1 MRHITSFI
9 ISIALLFALVSCATP
24 KGGFVYIN
32 VEGDPEALVTIRD
45 EAPILAKDLQNPYD
59 MEPMMQRIKV
69 EWSGIKKTDSQI
81 IDVHYGQTH
90 QADFTAPEKLELA
103 LSTEIPASVK
113 MGDTVVGDHKSGKLK
128 YYTGK
133 FVFDVSLDDFDF
145 TFKQSA
151 EIENDRQI
159 LIVPGANEKKG
170 SLYIQ
175 SDSKETS
182 FSLTCKETPFFH
194 DGSLFVPNI
203 SPGVVEIREKSASNI
218 VYYANIFPGQM
229 TKLSFGDTQ
238 GNEGQT
244 HNILTPDPNAEISL
258 LVDWQGKGAS
268 ATTLGKGNLTL
279 TDADFEKAVL
289 IKPLDNKLVD
299 GAKYLVAQTKEK
311 SGFVYASR
319 KFDDKITIELN
330 LTDTAKTKKMP
341 DLLANRSNSISSFD
355 GSMFY
360 DPTQG
365 ALVSS
370 RENWAVALNSFVPC
384 DWDYANGKTLC
395 YYRIE
400 GDNTVSLRFIKWGA
414 KETIYLSNHT
424 LSGIPKEKPSYSKT
438 GGFFWKDGKA
448 LGLVGTEKY
457 TYLFETSAS
466 GSKKLFKFD
475 KACSSAILHGNRY
488 LACEQGLDKSSAFYV
503 IDLENGN
510 TYGDLAYPN
519 ITKDGLIV
527 TSFNNIGTTA
537 GAIYKMGNG
546 KLLPV
551 WVGLLTH

>member
-45 EAPILAKDLQNPYD
+45 ESPIKAKDLQNPYD

-69 EWSGIKKTDSQI
+69 EWSGIKKTDTQI

-103 LSTEIPASVK
+103 LSTEIPANVK
-113 MGDTVVGDHKSGKLK
+113 IGETVVGDHKSGKIK
-128 YYTGK
+128 YYAGK
-133 FVFDVSLDDFDF
+133 FDFDVSLEDFDY
-145 TFKQSA
+145 TFKQSV
-151 EIENDRQI
+151 EIKKDRQI
-159 LIVPGANEKKG
+159 YIVPGANDKKG

-175 SDSKETS
+175 SASKGAS
-182 FSLTCKETPFFH
+182 FSLTCNETPLFH
-194 DGSLFVPNI
+194 DGNLFVPNI
-203 SPGVVEIREKSASNI
+203 SPGVVEVRETSAHNI
-218 VYYANIFPGQM
+218 VYYANIIPGQM
-229 TKLSFGDTQ
+229 TKLSFGEAQAD
-238 GNEGQT
+238 EGQT
-244 HNILTPDPNAEISL
+244 HSISTSDPNAEVSL
-258 LVDWQGKGAS
+258 LIDWQGKGAS
-268 ATTLGKGNLTL
+268 VTILGKGKMSL
-279 TDADFEKAVL
+279 TDEELEKAVL
-289 IKPLDNKLVD
+289 IKPLENELVD
-299 GAKYLVAQTKEK
+299 GAKFLVAQTKDK
-311 SGFVYASR
+311 SGFVYAPR
-319 KFDDKITIELN
+319 KFDEKIKIDLN
-330 LTDTAKTKKMP
+330 LTDTAKIKKMP
-341 DLLANRSNSISSFD
+341 DLLANRSNSMSSSD
-355 GSMFY
+355 GTMFY
-360 DPTQG
+360 DPAQG

-370 RENWAVALNSFVPC
+370 SENWAVALNSFVPC
-384 DWDYANGKTLC
+384 DWDYENGKTLN

-400 GDNTVSLRFIKWGA
+400 GENTVSLRFIKWST
-414 KETIYLSNHT
+414 KETVYLNNHT
-424 LSGIPKEKPSYSKT
+424 LSDIPKEKPSYSRT

-457 TYLFETSAS
+457 TYIFETSAS

-527 TSFNNIGTTA
+527 TSFNIIGTTA
-537 GAIYKMGNG
+537 GAIYKMDNG
-546 KLLPV
+546 KLMPV

>member
-45 EAPILAKDLQNPYD
+45 ESPIKAKDLQNPYD

-69 EWSGIKKTDSQI
+69 EWSGIKKTDTQI

-103 LSTEIPASVK
+103 LSTEIPANVK
-113 MGDTVVGDHKSGKLK
+113 IGETVVGDHKSGKIK
-128 YYTGK
+128 YYAGK
-133 FVFDVSLDDFDF
+133 YDFDVSLEDFDY
-145 TFKQSA
+145 TFKQSV
-151 EIENDRQI
+151 EIKKDGQI
-159 LIVPGANEKKG
+159 YIVPGANDKKG

-175 SDSKETS
+175 SASKGAS
-182 FSLTCKETPFFH
+182 FSLTCNEMPLFH

-203 SPGVVEIREKSASNI
+203 SPGVVEVRETSAHNI
-218 VYYANIFPGQM
+218 VYYANIIPGQM
-229 TKLSFGDTQ
+229 TKLSFGEVQAD
-238 GNEGQT
+238 EGQT
-244 HNILTPDPNAEISL
+244 HSISTSDPNAEVSL
-258 LVDWQGKGAS
+258 LIDWQGKGAS
-268 ATTLGKGNLTL
+268 VTILGKGKMAL
-279 TDADFEKAVL
+279 TDEELEKAVL
-289 IKPLDNKLVD
+289 IKPLENELVD
-299 GAKYLVAQTKEK
+299 GAKFLVAQTKDK
-311 SGFVYASR
+311 SGFVYAPR
-319 KFDDKITIELN
+319 KFDEKIKIDLN
-330 LTDTAKTKKMP
+330 LTDTAKIKKMP
-341 DLLANRSNSISSFD
+341 DLLANRSNAMSSSD
-355 GSMFY
+355 GTMFY
-360 DPTQG
+360 DPAQG

-384 DWDYANGKTLC
+384 DWDYENGKTLN

-400 GDNTVSLRFIKWGA
+400 GENTVSLRFIKWST

-424 LSGIPKEKPSYSKT
+424 LSDIPKEKPSYSRT

-457 TYLFETSAS
+457 TYIFETSAS

-527 TSFNNIGTTA
+527 TSFNIIGTTA
-537 GAIYKMGNG
+537 GAIYKMDNG
-546 KLLPV
+546 KLMPV